1 MEKHKNQQ
9 DQPIKIIFLAANPT
23 DTKRLRLD
31 KEIRQIK
38 QALRQSEFRDKLVIE
53 QEWAVRVSDLQGYL
67 LQHKPQIV
75 HFSGH
80 GSEASEIVLED
91 DDGNSHDVPAQ
102 ALSKLFEIFKNEL
115 RCVVLNACYSAPQAQ
130 AIAQHIDCVVGMSKA
145 IGDEAA
151 ISFAV
156 AFYRA
161 LGYGKDVK
169 TAFDLGCLQIH
180 LENLEEQD
188 TPKLIAG
195 SKDPQEI
202 IFVKIDEIERSD
214 GSAPG
219 SLVGK
224 LDAEKVVVANKIDT
238 VNM

>member
-1 MEKHKNQQ
+1 MPKPVNQQ
-9 DQPIKIIFLAANPT
+9 DKRIKILFFSANPE
-23 DTKRLRLD
+23 DTEQLRID

-38 QALRQSEFRDKLVIE
+38 QALLQTEFRDKFALE
-53 QEWAVRVSDLQGYL
+53 QEWAVRASDLQAHL
-67 LQHKPQIV
+67 LHHKPDIV

-91 DDGNSHDVPAQ
+91 GDGNSYEVPAQ